1 MSGARDVTTTGGG
14 TGGGTGRPGGRRGL
28 RAVAAPRAEAA
39 LPALRPAAGRALA
52 LLPPDDVA
60 ARARPI
66 RAGVFGVVDVGTSK
80 VTCLIGRSDGREMRI
95 VGAGL
100 HRARGIRLGSVVD
113 LDEAEKS
120 IRAAVG
126 RAETMADLRL
136 RTVTVGL
143 SCGQPESRVF
153 NVRWPVGG
161 RAVTDADIRRIV
173 HEGRLRAGV
182 DGREVIHALPL
193 GFSVDGTTG
202 VDDPRGQH
210 CDHLGGRLHMVD
222 ASSSALRN
230 LATVVQ
236 RCDLNLGE
244 LVSSPLA
251 SGLSVLVDD
260 ERTLGATVV
269 DMGGGT
275 TQVATFAEGQL
286 VHTALLPVGGLHVT
300 KDIAAVLSTP
310 LERAERLKAMYGNAE
325 PSADD
330 EREMLD
336 VEIIGED
343 ELQFAHV
350 PRSQLVGIIRPRL
363 EETFEL
369 VRDRLD
375 AAGLGRAANGR
386 VVLTGG
392 ASQLGGVRDLAA
404 AILNRPVRFGRP
416 TGTLAGLPSGSRG
429 PEFATVCGLLA
440 WAGGAGRSLQDI
452 DLSEPRPAG
461 LIRRVVE
468 FLRERV

>member
-1 MSGARDVTTTGGG
+1 MSGARNLL
-14 TGGGTGRPGGRRGL
+14 GRRGGTAATALLAAPATEQIPAL
-28 RAVAAPRAEAA
+28 RAAAPR
-39 LPALRPAAGRALA
+39 PLA
-52 LLPPDDVA
+52 LMPPEDHA
-60 ARARPI
+60 PRARSL
-66 RAGVFGVVDVGTSK
+66 RAGVFGVVDIGTSK
-80 VTCLIGRSDGREMRI
+80 IICLIGRSDGREVRI
-95 VGAGL
+95 VGWGL
-100 HRARGIRLGSVVD
+100 HRSRGIRLGGIVD
-113 LDEAEKS
+113 LDEAERA

-126 RAETMADLRL
+126 RAEVMADLRL
-136 RTVTVGL
+136 RSVTVGL

-161 RAVTDADIRRIV
+161 RAVSEADLRRVV
-173 HEGRLRAGV
+173 HEGRLRANV

-193 GFSVDGTTG
+193 GFSVDETTG

-210 CDHLGGRLHMVD
+210 CDHLGARLHMVD
-222 ASSSALRN
+222 ASASALRN
-230 LATVVQ
+230 LATVIT
-236 RCDLNLGE
+236 RCDLSLAE

-260 ERTLGATVV
+260 ERTLGTTVV

-275 TQVATFAEGQL
+275 TQLATFSEGQL
-286 VHTALLPVGGLHVT
+286 VHTAQLPVGGLHVT
-300 KDIAAVLSTP
+300 KDIATVLATP
-310 LERAERLKAMYGNAE
+310 LERAERLKTLFGNAE

-336 VEIIGED
+336 VEVIGED
-343 ELQFAHV
+343 ELQFAHL
-350 PRSQLVGIIRPRL
+350 PRSLLVGVIRPRL

-369 VRDRLD
+369 VRDRLE
-375 AAGLGRAANGR
+375 AAGLGRAGNGR

-404 AILNRPVRFGRP
+404 AILNRPVRFGKP
-416 TGTLAGLPSGSRG
+416 TGLPQGLPKDWRG
-429 PEFATVCGLLA
+429 PEFATACGLLA
-440 WAGGAGRSLQDI
+440 WASGVGRSLQDI

-461 LIRRVVE
+461 LVRRVVD